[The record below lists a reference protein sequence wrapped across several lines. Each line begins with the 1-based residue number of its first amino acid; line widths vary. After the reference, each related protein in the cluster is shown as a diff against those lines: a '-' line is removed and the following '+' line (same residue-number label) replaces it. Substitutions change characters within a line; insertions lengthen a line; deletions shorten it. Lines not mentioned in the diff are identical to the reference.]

1 MNLSRK
7 LPTLIG
13 FLLLFI
19 ALPYAVYKLYFV
31 YQHGVYS
38 NSREAASYVTRD
50 EEYTVAVM
58 DTNEYANQDKSKLKI
73 YILDNSTNEPHYITT
88 YVFNGKYDSNIDFKE
103 STDMGYTVTVTMN
116 DNNGTESIKIDC
128 VKMKLIKEK

>member
-31 YQHGVYS
+31 YQNGVYS

-88 YVFNGKYDSNIDFKE
+88 YVFSGKYDSNITFEE

-116 DNNGTESIKIDC
+116 DHNGTENFKIDC

>member
-19 ALPYAVYKLYFV
+19 ALPYVVYKLFFV
-31 YQHGVYS
+31 YQNGVYS

-50 EEYTVAVM
+50 EEYTIAVM

-88 YVFNGKYDSNIDFKE
+88 YVFNGKYDSNITFEE
-103 STDMGYTVTVTMN
+103 STDMGYTVTVTM
-116 DNNGTESIKIDC
+116 DDRNGTENIKIDC
-128 VKMKLIKEK
+128 VKMKLVKEK